1 MLVDKQSELMSDLLF
16 TVHQHGGDDV
26 TWKPPIRAN
35 PNSDVKFF
43 IKEIFFFFLTDKLEF
58 SIKPFTV
65 FQTVYLFKKI
75 IHSKYT
81 PQILTKGNRPSQN
94 EDGPFFASATQASRR

>member
-1 MLVDKQSELMSDLLF
+1 MYQSSWLF
-16 TVHQHGGDDV
+16 FRVYKRTEQERILIQTLRFYKRNH
-26 TWKPPIRAN
+26 
-35 PNSDVKFF
+35 
-43 IKEIFFFFLTDKLEF
+43 FFLTDKLEF
-58 SIKPFTV
+58 SIKHFTV
-65 FQTVYLFKKI
+65 FQTFYLFKKI